1 MVLQQQSLEK
11 VGTLALF
18 LAIVLFSTV
27 EIASKAIAE
36 RAVIDPYAMVFIRF
50 FTTGVVLLAISL
62 PGYLRS
68 GRRLGWHDLGIFTL
82 TGVIGITLSI
92 SLFHAAILMFENASS
107 SAVVFSG
114 NALFTTVLARFINR
128 ETWTW
133 RKWVAVTL
141 GLGGISMFIFES
153 GTPTRSAIYA
163 ILTMCMSAFAF
174 SLSICITKRVVAR
187 YGAMLFMGCSS
198 LIGSLLTLPMVIIR
212 RPENAMA
219 EILSVV
225 PLLLYMALIVTA
237 LAYFLYYY
245 GLSHCTAFKAS
256 MVFFLKPVFAC
267 YLSWLILGEKL
278 NAWTLTGTALIIFSL
293 SLTLP
298 YGARKKKTPDAG
310 TTAAQ
315 PEKNAPVVSI
325 SATPAPRAD

>member
-1 MVLQQQSLEK
+1 MLSQSRNLEK
-11 VGTLALF
+11 LGSLALF
-18 LAIVLFSTV
+18 LAIILFSTV
-27 EIASKAIAE
+27 EIASKAIAA
-36 RAVIDPYAMVFIRF
+36 RADIDPYVMVFIRF
-50 FTTGVVLLAISL
+50 FTTGIVLLAISL
-62 PGYLRS
+62 PPYLRS
-68 GRRLGWHDLGIFTL
+68 GRRLGWRELGLFSL

-114 NALFTTVLARFINR
+114 NALFTIIFARFINR
-128 ETWTW
+128 EVWSW
-133 RKWVAVTL
+133 RKWLAVVL
-141 GLGGISMFIFES
+141 GLSGIAMFIFES
-153 GTPTRSAIYA
+153 GTPTRSAMYA
-163 ILTMCMSAFAF
+163 ILTMCLSASAF

-198 LIGSLLTLPMVIIR
+198 FIGGLLTLPVVLIR
-212 RPENAMA
+212 RPENVMA
-219 EILSVV
+219 EIMSVL

-245 GLSHCTAFKAS
+245 GLSHCSAFKAS

-278 NAWTLTGTALIIFSL
+278 NVWTFSGTALIIFSL

-298 YGARKKKTPDAG
+298 YGARKPKTPQDAS
-310 TTAAQ
+310 TCECPECPESPEPATAPSPQ
-315 PEKNAPVVSI
+315 P
-325 SATPAPRAD
+325 